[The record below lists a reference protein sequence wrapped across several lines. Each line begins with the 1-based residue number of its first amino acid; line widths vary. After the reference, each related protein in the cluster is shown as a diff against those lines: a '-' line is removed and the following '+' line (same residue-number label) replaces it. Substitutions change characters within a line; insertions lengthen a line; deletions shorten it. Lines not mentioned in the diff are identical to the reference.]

1 MTTNRAKAKSR
12 RFRNR
17 HLELLDI
24 VGRFEA
30 GSASGHAHAAR
41 AVIERVREEGRT
53 FWEEESSQLNRWR
66 DYCNVLWKFI
76 HTSLGERRNLRK
88 QDITEALREF
98 FREYEHSTYQMYKML
113 YGTSDDPKNDLRI
126 KQVLDWF
133 PLIFRCS
140 TYAITSY
147 WLDDKT
153 AEIVTEISWDPATG
167 ERSQKTTILKE
178 MKVPKKHRRG
188 AKDLR

>member
-1 MTTNRAKAKSR
+1 MTTSGTNTKSR
-12 RFRNR
+12 RFKNR
-17 HLELLDI
+17 HLELLDL

-30 GSASGHAHAAR
+30 SSASKHAYDAR

-53 FWEEESSQLNRWR
+53 FWEEGSSQLNRWR
-66 DYCNVLWKFI
+66 DYCNVLWRFI

-88 QDITEALREF
+88 QDVTEALREF
-98 FREYEHSTYQMYKML
+98 FQEYEHSTCGMYKML
-113 YGTSDDPKNDLRI
+113 YGASDNPENDPKI

-153 AEIVTEISWDPATG
+153 AEIVTEISLNLATG
-167 ERSQKTTILKE
+167 ESNQKTTILKE
-178 MKVPKKHRRG
+178 MKVPKKYRRG
-188 AKDLR
+188 AEDLR

>member
-1 MTTNRAKAKSR
+1 MTTNRAKTKSR

-53 FWEEESSQLNRWR
+53 FWEEGSSQLNRWR

-98 FREYEHSTYQMYKML
+98 FREYEHSTYEMYKML
-113 YGTSDDPKNDLRI
+113 YGTSDDPENDLRI

-153 AEIVTEISWDPATG
+153 AEIVTEISLDLAT
-167 ERSQKTTILKE
+167 EESSQKTTILKE